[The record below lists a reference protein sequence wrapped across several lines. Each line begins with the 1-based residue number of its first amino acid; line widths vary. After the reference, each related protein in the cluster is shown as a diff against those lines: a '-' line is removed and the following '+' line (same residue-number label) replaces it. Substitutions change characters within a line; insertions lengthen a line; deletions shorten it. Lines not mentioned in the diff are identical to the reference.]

1 MGKRGPQKG
10 VRYRPTRRKAGAI
23 AALLKRKELADERW
37 AEEVLRLALQD
48 NRIFYDDK
56 GNFIPVKDW
65 TDEHGRLVAGMEV
78 IIKNAEA
85 GDGHTDRVLK
95 LKHWDKLRALELW
108 GKYRSLL
115 VDKTEVNLTAGET
128 MLALLDQAKARN
140 RGKADG

>member
-23 AALLKRKELADERW
+23 AAMLKRKELADERW
-37 AEEVLRLALQD
+37 AEEVLRVALQD
-48 NRIFYDDK
+48 VRGFYDAN
-56 GNFIPVKDW
+56 GNLIPIKDW
-65 TDEHGRLVAGMEV
+65 TAEQGALVAGMEV

-115 VDKTEVNLTAGET
+115 VDRHDVHLKVNLEDLVVGS
-128 MLALLDQAKARN
+128 KATE
-140 RGKADG
+140 